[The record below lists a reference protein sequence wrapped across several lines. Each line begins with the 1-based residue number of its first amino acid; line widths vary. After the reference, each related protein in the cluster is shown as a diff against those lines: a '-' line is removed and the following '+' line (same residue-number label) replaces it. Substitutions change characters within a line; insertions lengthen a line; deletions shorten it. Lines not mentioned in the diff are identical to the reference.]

1 MRSGLLY
8 NRCLTVLIALLF
20 LITSHSESVGAELRT
35 EFFVSFQDTIRQDTS
50 VRKLRYP
57 FKDFSGRPWDPQ
69 TESPL
74 ILKNPSNFSSQIE
87 FDPDKNE
94 YIIYEKVGQLDY
106 RTPVYMS
113 PEEFK
118 RYQFERS
125 MREYWR
131 AKLSGDESGIRNSL
145 IPQIQVGG
153 EAFDKIFGSNVIN
166 IVPQGSAEL
175 VFGINISRTTNP
187 NISEKLRSIP
197 TFDFQE
203 KIQMNVQGSIG
214 DKMQLG
220 INYNTEA
227 MFDFENRTKLEYSG
241 DEDEIIKKIEA
252 GDVTLPL
259 QGTLINGSHSLF
271 GLKTELQFGKL
282 TVTSV
287 LSQQKGESST
297 INVQGGAQLSEYE
310 VYADEYEANKHFFL
324 GQYFRDTYDKSMSN
338 LPLITS
344 GINIER
350 IEVWVTNKTSNFEET
365 RNIVAFMDLAE
376 NQAHIYNPIPAFQVI
391 PGNGVYPRNRTN
403 GIYDQMLGAFQDV
416 RDVDRVSDL
425 FNPLYPDFQ
434 IGRDF
439 EKIENARRL
448 SDREFSY
455 NKQLGYLSLNV
466 ALNNDEVLAVAYEY
480 TFGGQI
486 FKVGEFSTDGISAPD
501 ALVLKLLKGTTLSP
515 RFPTWDLMMK
525 NIYALGAYQIE
536 PKDFTLDILYQDDE
550 TGNSI
555 NYIPEGNLNDEILLR
570 VLGLDELN
578 SISDRE
584 PDGVFDYIQG
594 ITIEPSKGRMM
605 FPVIEPFGSHLR
617 SKFSDPVIADKYVFQ
632 ELYDSTQTKA
642 IQSAEKN
649 KFKISG
655 TYTSSSGSE
664 IYLNALN
671 IPQGGVKVIAG
682 GVPLTENVDYT
693 VDYNA
698 GRVNIIN
705 AALIESQTPIQVSLE
720 SNQFFGFQTKT
731 LVGSHLNYQMSE
743 DFNIGATVLHLNERP
758 YTQKVNFGEEPIS
771 NTILGFN
778 TSYRSESQFITKLV
792 DALPLVQT
800 KAPSSINFF
809 GEFAHLIPGH
819 SKAIS
824 AAGNSYIDD
833 FEASEIPYD
842 MKTYNAWV
850 LASVPQGQDALFP
863 EARLNNDLRSG
874 SNRSKLSW
882 YVIDPLFLRN
892 GTSTPN
898 HIKNN
903 PDLQSSHFVR
913 EVYENELFPFKES
926 PSGIPTNLAVLNLAF
941 YPEERGP
948 YNYETSAS
956 VYSAGLSPDGRLI
969 NPQSRWGGIMRE
981 VLSSDFEKAN
991 IQYIKF
997 WIMDPFAEDP
1007 MLSGGDLYF
1016 NLGNVSEDI
1025 LRDSRKGFENGLPTS
1040 EELINIDS
1048 TNWGRIP
1055 TVQAVVHAFD
1065 NSLESRRYQDV
1076 GLDGLSNTDEQSF
1089 FSSYLTDVGS
1099 VVTNPLVLQAIQND
1113 PSNDDFHYFRGTDWD
1128 LDELGILDRYKLYN
1142 GMENNSPT
1150 AEMSDES
1157 YPTSGSAL
1165 PDMEDINRDNT
1176 LSETESYYQYKV
1188 SIRPEDMLVGSNY
1201 IVDEIDYTATLA
1213 NGDKSNVKWYQF
1225 KIPIIDYESAIGS
1238 ISDFKSIRFMRMFM
1252 KGFSEETILR
1262 FAKLDLV
1269 RAEWR
1274 KYNISFLEGGER
1286 VNIPEPDDGTFEIS
1300 SVSIEENAG
1309 KEPVN
1314 YVLPPGFDRVIDP
1327 SNPQLRQLNE
1337 QSMALRAFALEDG
1350 DARAAFKNVNMDIR
1364 QYRKLRMEVH
1374 GESLIGEPLS
1384 DGELTVFIRI
1394 GSDYKGNFYEYEIP
1408 LRLTPPG
1415 YYNKDDEDD
1424 RRIVWPDENRFNI
1437 DLSAFQDAKQ
1447 ARNMEIARPGSSLS
1461 RSDIFVF
1468 PHENARISVSGNP
1481 NLSNV
1486 RVIMIGIRNP
1496 IKTRDIINDDGLPKS
1511 AEIWVNELRLSD
1523 FNEDGGWAANARLQT
1538 KLADFGT
1545 FDIVGQTSTPGF
1557 GSLDMKVNERSK
1569 EQVMKYDISSNIE
1582 LGKFFP
1588 EKAGVRIPVYVGYS
1602 ESHIQ
1607 PQYNPLDPDI
1617 PFKDALDVLSPAA
1630 RDSLK
1635 SMAEDYTRRK
1645 TITVSNAGIS
1655 KQKEKSYPWDIS
1667 NFTVNYTFS
1676 ELYRS
1681 NINTEINLEKN
1692 YRGGLNYYFDT
1703 RPKNITPFKNSKLLR
1718 PKVFKIIKD
1727 FNFNLM
1733 PKHIGFR
1740 TDLSRYYNEIKT
1752 RNINNPYIIIK
1763 PTYRKDFEWTR
1774 FYDVKY
1780 DLSRALKFDFSA
1792 TNLSRIDEPYGGVD
1806 RARYKDSYETWKD
1819 SVMMN
1824 LQDFGRTTHYR
1835 HNINVQYN
1843 LPINKLPLMSWV
1855 SAMLRYGANYDW
1867 LAGPVYPDSV
1877 NINLGNTIKNSNSGQ
1892 LTTQL
1897 QFANLYNKSQ
1907 FLKRIEQNTR
1917 PGAARNRKKEYRTVT
1932 YTKDNIKLS
1941 AGRKRIIYHNLRTDD
1956 IKLTVTKADG
1966 TNVPGKVDVQSEN
1979 KVVFTGG
1986 EDIENATVNVEGQ
1999 VEIKKSPI
2007 IIAGEYF
2014 VRALMGVRNVSATY
2028 QIDQGQ
2034 VLPGFMPDTKYGGM
2048 SSVSGVLAPGWG
2060 FVSGYNDSEF
2070 FNKAMTNGWLTT
2082 DTLLNSAALSTNN
2095 ETFSLRSTVEPFP
2108 GMRIDLNAERRS
2120 AQSMASYYRADSYG
2134 NFPDSLRHTMLTG
2147 NFSISVVS
2155 WGTAFEK
2162 IDESNGYVSAAFE
2175 QFKDNT
2181 VVISRRLADKRSK
2194 SDEIYDPDIDPE
2206 TGNPIE
2212 GPYKSGYDA
2221 TSSEV
2226 LIPSF
2231 IAAYTKKDPEKV
2243 TLDMFPSYLSMM
2255 PNWRINFDGLSRFEV
2270 VQRVFRSVNIMHQ
2283 YRSSYIVGSY
2293 TTNLYFDDAEDGISR
2308 IRDLNSNYIPQFELN
2323 VVTINEQ
2330 FSPLLNV
2337 DLNWKNS
2344 LTTRF
2349 EWKKNRTVSLNL
2361 ANNQIADIRNNEIII
2376 GVGYRF
2382 DDVQIVLKTGGG
2394 QKPLRS
2400 DLNLRLDLSIRD
2412 NKTISRKLVED
2423 VNQPV
2428 AGQKIFSIRSTA
2440 DYVLSD
2446 RFNLQVF
2453 FDHNIRDPFVATTY
2467 RTSETNFGFSLK
2479 FTLVQ

>member
-1 MRSGLLY
+1 MRSGLVY
-8 NRCLTVLIALLF
+8 TRYLTVLLAFLL
-20 LITSHSESVGAELRT
+20 LVSVSGRPAGAELPLNT
-35 EFFVSFQDTIRQDTS
+35 ALSMQDTIRQDTTL
-50 VRKLRYP
+50 KLPYP

-69 TESPL
+69 PSSPL
-74 ILKNPSNFSSQIE
+74 ILGRPSNITSSVKY
-87 FDPDKNE
+87 DPEKDE
-94 YIIYEKVGQLDY
+94 YIIYEKIGDLDF
-106 RTPVYMS
+106 RTPVYMK
-113 PEEFK
+113 PEEYR
-118 RYQFERS
+118 RYQFEQS
-125 MREYWR
+125 MRSYWR
-131 AKLSGDESGIRNSL
+131 SKLSGDESGARSSL

-153 EAFDKIFGSNVIN
+153 EAFDKVFGSNVIN
-166 IVPQGSAEL
+166 IIPQGSAEL
-175 VFGINISRTTNP
+175 VFGINISRTDNP
-187 NISEKLRSIP
+187 TLSEKLRSIP

-203 KIQMNVQGSIG
+203 KIQMNVTGTIG
-214 DKMQLG
+214 EKMQLG

-227 MFDFENRTKLEYSG
+227 MFDFENRTRLEYSG
-241 DEDEIIKKIEA
+241 GEDEIIKKIEA

-259 QGTLINGSHSLF
+259 TGTLITGSHSLF

-287 LSQQKGESST
+287 ISQQKGESST
-297 INVQGGAQLSEYE
+297 IEVKGGAQQSEYE

-324 GQYFRDTYDKSMSN
+324 SHYFRDSYDKSMSK
-338 LPLITS
+338 LPLISS
-344 GINIER
+344 GIIIER

-376 NQAHIYNPIPAFQVI
+376 SQANIFNPVPAFQYNPASGI
-391 PGNGVYPRNRTN
+391 YPRNETN
-403 GIYDQMLGAFQDV
+403 FLYEQMLTAYQDV
-416 RDVDRVSDL
+416 RDVDKVTDM

-434 IGRDF
+434 IGRDY

-448 SDREFSY
+448 TEREFTV
-455 NKQLGYLSLNV
+455 NKQLGYISLNV
-466 ALNNDEVLAVAYEY
+466 ALNNDEVLGVAYEY
-480 TFGGQI
+480 TLGGQI

-515 RFPTWDLMMK
+515 RLPTWDLMMK

-536 PKDFTLDILYQDDE
+536 PRDFTLNILYQDDE

-555 NYIPEGNLNDEILLR
+555 NYIPEGNLSNEILLK

-578 SISDRE
+578 SVNDRE
-584 PDGVFDYIQG
+584 ADGVFDFIQG
-594 ITIEPSKGRMM
+594 LTIDPSKGRMM
-605 FPVIEPFGSHLR
+605 FPVVEPFGSHLR
-617 SKFSDPVIADKYVFQ
+617 SKFSDQSLADKYVFQ
-632 ELYDSTQTKA
+632 ELYDSTQTRA

-649 KFKISG
+649 KFKITG

-671 IPQGGVKVIAG
+671 IPQGGVKVTAG

-705 AALIESQTPIQVSLE
+705 PALIESQTPIQVSLE

-731 LVGSHLNYQMSE
+731 LLGSHLNYQVSE
-743 DFNIGATVLHLNERP
+743 DFNIGGTILHLNERP

-778 TSYRSESQFITKLV
+778 TSYRSESQFLTKMV

-800 KAPSSINFF
+800 KAPSSLTFF

-819 SKAIS
+819 SRAIS

-863 EARLNNDLRSG
+863 EGRLNNDLTSG
-874 SNRSKLSW
+874 FNRSKLSW

-892 GTSTPN
+892 GSTTPD

-903 PDLQSSHFVR
+903 PDQQSSHFVR

-941 YPEERGP
+941 YPDERGP
-948 YNYETSAS
+948 YNFETSGSA
-956 VYSAGLSPDGRLI
+956 YSAGLRADGKLN
-969 NPQSRWGGIMRE
+969 NPGSRWGGIMRE
-981 VLSSDFEKAN
+981 ILTSDFENAN

-997 WIMDPFAEDP
+997 WVMDPFAEDP
-1007 MLSGGDLYF
+1007 SLSGGDLYF
-1016 NLGNVSEDI
+1016 NLGNISEDI
-1025 LRDSRKGFENGLPTS
+1025 LRDSRKSFENGLPITP
-1040 EELINIDS
+1040 EAVNVD
-1048 TNWGRIP
+1048 TTTWGRVP
-1055 TVQAVVHAFD
+1055 TIQAVVHAFD
-1065 NSLESRRYQDV
+1065 NSPDSRLYQDV
-1076 GLDGLSNTDEQSF
+1076 GLDGLSNSDEQSF
-1089 FSSYLTDVGS
+1089 FSTYLADVAS
-1099 VVTNPLVLQAIQND
+1099 VVSDPVMLQTIQND
-1113 PSNDDFHYFRGTDWD
+1113 PSNDDFRYFRGTDYD
-1128 LDELGILDRYKLYN
+1128 LAQVGILERYKKFN
-1142 GMENNSPT
+1142 GMERNSPT
-1150 AEMSDES
+1150 SEMSEES
-1157 YPTSGSAL
+1157 YPTSGSTL

-1176 LSETESYYQYKV
+1176 LSETESYYQYRV
-1188 SIRPEDMLVGSNY
+1188 SIRPEDMVVGRNY

-1213 NGDKSNVKWYQF
+1213 NGDKSTVKWYQF
-1225 KIPIIDYESAIGS
+1225 KIPIIDYENAIGS
-1238 ISDFKSIRFMRMFM
+1238 ISDFKSIRFMRMFL
-1252 KGFSEETILR
+1252 KNFSDATILR

-1286 VNIPEPDDGTFEIS
+1286 VNVPEPDDGTFEIS

-1337 QSMALRAFALEDG
+1337 QSMVLRTFNLEDG
-1350 DARAAFKNVNMDIR
+1350 DARAAFKNVNLDIR
-1364 QYRKLRMEVH
+1364 QYRRLRMEVH
-1374 GESLIGEPLS
+1374 GEEIIGEPLS

-1394 GSDYKGNFYEYEIP
+1394 GSDYKGNFYEYEVP
-1408 LRLTPPG
+1408 LKLTPPG
-1415 YYNKDDEDD
+1415 YYNKDDDED
-1424 RRIVWPDENRFNI
+1424 RTIVWPVENSFNI
-1437 DLSAFQDAKQ
+1437 DLSIFQEAKQ
-1447 ARNMEIARPGSSLS
+1447 ARNIEMSRPGSTLG
-1461 RSDIFVF
+1461 RSDIYVY
-1468 PHENARISVSGNP
+1468 PHENARISISGNP

-1486 RVIMIGIRNP
+1486 RVIMIGVRNP
-1496 IKTRDIINDDGLPKS
+1496 IKTRDINNDDGLPKS
-1511 AEIWVNELRLSD
+1511 VEVWVNELRLSD

-1538 KLADFGT
+1538 RLADLGT
-1545 FDIVGQTSTPGF
+1545 LDLVGQTSTPGF

-1569 EQVMKYDISSNIE
+1569 EQVMKYDISSNIN

-1588 EKAGVRIPVYVGYS
+1588 EESGVQIPVYIGYS
-1602 ESHIQ
+1602 ESQIQ

-1617 PFKDALDVLSPAA
+1617 LFKDALDVLEPAE

-1635 SMAEDYTRRK
+1635 SIAEDFTRRK
-1645 TITVSNAGIS
+1645 TITVSNAGIN
-1655 KQKEKSYPWDIS
+1655 KQKDKSYPWDIS
-1667 NFTVNYTFS
+1667 NLTVNYTYN

-1681 NINTEINLEKN
+1681 DINTEINLEKN
-1692 YRGGLNYYFDT
+1692 YRGGINYLYDT
-1703 RPKNITPFKNSKLLR
+1703 RPKNFAPFKNAKIFR
-1718 PKVFKIIKD
+1718 PKIFRIVRD
-1727 FNFNLM
+1727 FNFYLV
-1733 PKHIGFR
+1733 PKHVGFR

-1752 RNINNPYIIIK
+1752 RNINNPYIKIS
-1763 PTYRKDFEWTR
+1763 PTFRKDFEWTR

-1780 DLSRALKFDFSA
+1780 DVSRQLKFDFSA

-1806 RARYKDSYETWKD
+1806 RDRYRDTYEAWKD
-1819 SVMMN
+1819 TVLMN
-1824 LQDFGRTTHYR
+1824 LKDFGRTTHYR

-1843 LPINKLPLMSWV
+1843 LPVNKLPLLSWV
-1855 SAMLRYGANYDW
+1855 TASLRYGANYDW
-1867 LAGPVYPDSV
+1867 LAGPVYPDSL
-1877 NINLGNTIKNSNSGQ
+1877 NINLGNTIKNSNTGTLTAQGQ
-1892 LTTQL
+1892 FT
-1897 QFANLYNKSQ
+1897 NLYNKSN

-1917 PGAARNRKKEYRTVT
+1917 PGAAISRKKEYRTET
-1932 YTKDNIKLS
+1932 YQRENIAIS
-1941 AGRKRIIYHNLRTDD
+1941 AGRRRNIYHNLNTENVKVEVR
-1956 IKLTVTKADG
+1956 KPDG
-1966 TNVPGKVDVQSEN
+1966 TLVNGKTEVQTDN
-1979 KVVFTGG
+1979 KVVFTAD
-1986 EDIENATVNVEGQ
+1986 EDAENATINVEGQ
-1999 VEIKKSPI
+1999 VEIKRNALI
-2007 IIAGEYF
+2007 VTGEYL
-2014 VRALMGVRNVSATY
+2014 VRALMGVRNIQGTY

-2034 VLPGFMPDTKYGGM
+2034 VLPGFTPGTRYAGM
-2048 SSVSGVLAPGWG
+2048 SDVDGLLAPGWG
-2060 FVSGYNDSEF
+2060 FVSGFNDPGF
-2070 FNKAMTNGWLTT
+2070 FDRAMANGWLTS
-2082 DTLLNSAALSTNN
+2082 DTLLNSAALSTRS
-2095 ETFSLRSTVEPFP
+2095 ETFTLRSTLEPFP
-2108 GMRIDLNAERRS
+2108 GMRIDLTADRRF
-2120 AQSMASYYRADSYG
+2120 AQSVSSYYTADRYG
-2134 NFPDSLRHTMLTG
+2134 TFPDSLRNRMISG
-2147 NFSISVVS
+2147 NFSISIVS

-2162 IDESNGYVSAAFE
+2162 ITEENGYRSETFE
-2175 QFKDNT
+2175 KFKDNT
-2181 VVISRRLADKRSK
+2181 IVVSGRLAQIRSEK
-2194 SDEIYDPDIDPE
+2194 DPAYEPDLDPE
-2206 TGNPIE
+2206 TGLPLE
-2212 GPYKSGYDA
+2212 GPYKSGYGA

-2243 TLDMFPSYLSMM
+2243 TLDIFPSYLSMM
-2255 PNWRINFDGLSRFEV
+2255 PNWRINFDGLSRFEL
-2270 VQRVFRSVNIMHQ
+2270 VQRAFRSVNIAHQ

-2308 IRDLNSNYIPQFELN
+2308 IRDLNANFIPQFELN

-2330 FSPLLNV
+2330 FSPLINI

-2349 EWKKNRTVSLNL
+2349 EWKKNRTVTLNL
-2361 ANNQIADIRNNEIII
+2361 ANNQVADVRNNELIV
-2376 GVGYRF
+2376 GTGYRF
-2382 DDVQIVLKTGGG
+2382 DDVQIILKTGGR
-2394 QKPLRS
+2394 QRPLRS

-2423 VNQPV
+2423 VSQPV

-2446 RFNLQVF
+2446 RFNLQLF
-2453 FDHNIRDPFVATTY
+2453 FDHSIRDPFVATTY